1 MTHSRARH
9 VPPSPPRARGVARPR
24 PRARSPAWRVCLSL
38 SKLAKHRLEEEALG
52 PSQIRFCPA
61 LLTSTPTATL
71 TPAAT
76 SATSA
81 TSAIAGD

>member
-24 PRARSPAWRVCLSL
+24 PRARSPAWRFCLSL

-52 PSQIRFCPA
+52 PPQIRLCPA
-61 LLTSTPTATL
+61 LLTS

>member
-24 PRARSPAWRVCLSL
+24 ARARSPAWRVCLSL

-52 PSQIRFCPA
+52 PSQIRLCPA
-61 LLTSTPTATL
+61 LLTSTSTATL